1 MEHRHKDRQTRE
13 KGERWNIDIKTDRQ
27 ERRGKGEHSQT
38 DKREGGGTNR
48 HSSLT
53 FNQETTSTSL
63 TVSDE
68 ILVRSDHHE

>member
-27 ERRGKGEHSQT
+27 ERRGRKGTQS
-38 DKREGGGTNR
+38 DKREGMGTNR
-48 HSSLT
+48 HSSLA

-63 TVSDE
+63 AVSDK
-68 ILVRSDHHE
+68 ILIRSDHHE